1 MFDWVN
7 SILISKDFEY
17 LRQLFFNSSKVTEP
31 YCDCSLSPNRLR
43 FGPLITIILFFIELL
58 YIMKK
63 INKIKIKLNGKFIKI
78 QDKTTLLSLI
88 KKLKVPIKKVA
99 IELNQTIVNKKSLGK
114 IKIKKN
120 NKIEIVHFIG
130 GG

>member
-1 MFDWVN
+1 
-7 SILISKDFEY
+7 
-17 LRQLFFNSSKVTEP
+17 
-31 YCDCSLSPNRLR
+31 
-43 FGPLITIILFFIELL
+43 
-58 YIMKK
+58 MKK
-63 INKIKIKLNGKFIKI
+63 INKIKIKLNGRFVKI
-78 QDKTTLLSLI
+78 QDKTTLLSLL
-88 KKLKVPIKKVA
+88 KKLKVPTNKVA

>member
-1 MFDWVN
+1 
-7 SILISKDFEY
+7 
-17 LRQLFFNSSKVTEP
+17 
-31 YCDCSLSPNRLR
+31 
-43 FGPLITIILFFIELL
+43 
-58 YIMKK
+58 MKK
-63 INKIKIKLNGKFIKI
+63 INKIQIKLNGRFVKI
-78 QDKTTLLSLI
+78 QDKTTLLSLL

-114 IKIKKN
+114 IKVKKN

>member
-1 MFDWVN
+1 
-7 SILISKDFEY
+7 
-17 LRQLFFNSSKVTEP
+17 
-31 YCDCSLSPNRLR
+31 
-43 FGPLITIILFFIELL
+43 
-58 YIMKK
+58 MKK
-63 INKIKIKLNGKFIKI
+63 INKIKIRLNGKFVKI
-78 QDKTTLLSLI
+78 QDKTTLLSLM

-114 IKIKKN
+114 IKLKKN

>member
-1 MFDWVN
+1 
-7 SILISKDFEY
+7 
-17 LRQLFFNSSKVTEP
+17 
-31 YCDCSLSPNRLR
+31 
-43 FGPLITIILFFIELL
+43 
-58 YIMKK
+58 MKK

-78 QDKTTLLSLI
+78 QDKITLLSLM

>member
-1 MFDWVN
+1 
-7 SILISKDFEY
+7 
-17 LRQLFFNSSKVTEP
+17 
-31 YCDCSLSPNRLR
+31 
-43 FGPLITIILFFIELL
+43 
-58 YIMKK
+58 MKK
-63 INKIKIKLNGKFIKI
+63 INKIKIRLNGKFVKI
-78 QDKTTLLSLI
+78 QDKTTLLSLM

-114 IKIKKN
+114 IKVKKN

>member
-1 MFDWVN
+1 
-7 SILISKDFEY
+7 
-17 LRQLFFNSSKVTEP
+17 
-31 YCDCSLSPNRLR
+31 
-43 FGPLITIILFFIELL
+43 
-58 YIMKK
+58 MKK
-63 INKIKIKLNGKFIKI
+63 INKIKIRLNGKFVKI
-78 QDKTTLLSLI
+78 QDTTTLLSLM

-114 IKIKKN
+114 IKVKKN